1 LADKTSNRRP
11 YYYHNHAHAM
21 GCASVGV
28 LSMSQIINCIRCN
41 QLVRQSMSG
50 KCPECS
56 VRENEQ
62 FSQMFRLLQGAAISG
77 GIFIKDISKQ
87 IGMPENIIEEYFLEG
102 KLGTAAVSL
111 RFACKKCGVEYS
123 GDEGHSSIC
132 LGCRATVSA
141 EAGISIKGRN
151 DLKMQQGEMKRM
163 DLLSKINGT
172 AMAPQDEEK
181 GIRSDFSRNL

>member
-1 LADKTSNRRP
+1 MG
-11 YYYHNHAHAM
+11 HA
-21 GCASVGV
+21 
-28 LSMSQIINCIRCN
+28 IINCIRCN
-41 QLVRQSMSG
+41 RLVRQSMSG

-56 VRENEQ
+56 VRENDQ
-62 FSQMFRLLQGAAISG
+62 FSQMFRLLQGSVKTG
-77 GIFIKDISKQ
+77 GIYIKDISKQ

-102 KLGTAAVSL
+102 KLGTAAHSL
-111 RFACKKCGVEYS
+111 RFSCKKCGVEYS

-151 DLKMQQGEMKRM
+151 DVIMQQGEARRIC
-163 DLLSKINGT
+163 LLSKINGT
-172 AMAPQDEEK
+172 AFAPEDEEK